1 MPLTNRMYTLHWLGR
16 EGGGTALVVS
26 NKIYLILPPSPLA
39 VNFPESS
46 LSTMLYSEPLSVTT
60 ENCVILPKIF

>member
-1 MPLTNRMYTLHWLGR
+1 M
-16 EGGGTALVVS
+16 ALVVS
-26 NKIYLILPPSPLA
+26 NKIYLIPPPPSPLA

-46 LSTMLYSEPLSVTT
+46 LSTMLYSEPLSVTI